1 MKYYEVEG
9 ESPEIILSQ
18 FLNQQNIPAE
28 YVEHDVIDA
37 GSKGLFGIGKRK
49 AKITIKY
56 NDEEHI
62 KRKARIMLSEML
74 EKAGFDDVHISAS
87 GQDGKINLNIET
99 SYSDLL
105 IGKMAQ
111 TLDALQYLTDK
122 MFKQDE
128 ESSVTIIVDVAGY
141 RQRMVE
147 KNVEKAISLAEQV
160 KRTGR
165 SVKLPPMTTMIRK
178 EIHIAL
184 KNIPGITTVSSGEGQ
199 IKRICII
206 SEKKGNSG
214 RKTRHN
220 NHK

>member
-206 SEKKGNSG
+206 SEKKG
-214 RKTRHN
+214 
-220 NHK
+220 